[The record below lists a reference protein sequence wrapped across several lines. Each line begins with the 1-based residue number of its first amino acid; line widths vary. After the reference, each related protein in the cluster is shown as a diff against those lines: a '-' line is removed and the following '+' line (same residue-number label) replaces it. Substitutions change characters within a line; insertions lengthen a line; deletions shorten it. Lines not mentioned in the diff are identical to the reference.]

1 MRRIVLVRHG
11 MAEDPEEGMS
21 DMARAL
27 TGKGRHKSDKAG
39 RGLSAMLG
47 SVDLLACSPLLRAV
61 QTADMLDEHLHVSR
75 REETRLL
82 EPSADP
88 AAVLERLNNEKDV
101 EMAILVG
108 HEPQLSQIAA
118 LALTGEAQGFLAFCK
133 AGACLLEFEE
143 DIAPRSAV
151 MRWFMAPSQLV
162 RHQSE
167 Y

>member
-11 MAEDPEEGMS
+11 MAEQAEEGMS

-27 TGKGRHKSDKAG
+27 TCKGRHKSDKTG
-39 RGLSAMLG
+39 RGLSALLG

-88 AAVLERLNNEKDV
+88 TAVLERLNTEPEI
-101 EMAILVG
+101 EMAVLVG
-108 HEPQLSQIAA
+108 HEPQLSSIAA
-118 LALTGEAQGFLAFCK
+118 LALTGEPQGFLAFSK
-133 AGACLLEFEE
+133 AGACLLEFE
-143 DIAPRSAV
+143 DAVAPHSGV

-162 RHQSE
+162 RHRSAG
-167 Y
+167 